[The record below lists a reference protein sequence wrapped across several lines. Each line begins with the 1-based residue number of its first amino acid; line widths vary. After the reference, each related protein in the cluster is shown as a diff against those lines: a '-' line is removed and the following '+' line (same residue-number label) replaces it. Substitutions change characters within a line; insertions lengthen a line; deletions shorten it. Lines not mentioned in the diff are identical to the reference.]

1 MSDRIIIR
9 NGSVVTMND
18 AGDVVFDGAVV
29 IDGEQITDVG
39 TTADVLSRQSTD
51 GARVIDASGKAVLPG
66 LVDLH
71 YHTALGKG
79 WSDHLPLWE
88 YLDTCWYPI
97 IRALDY
103 DAAYWAALASY
114 SESIKCGVTTVND
127 MYRKLDAL
135 ADAAVEIGMRAVL
148 SNDVA
153 DAEHNLDT
161 LEDSKAA
168 YEAKHGAGNGLV
180 EVYIGIEWLPLASEG
195 LLRDTRVLAD
205 ELGTGI
211 HIHMNESLTEVEN
224 SKQRFGRRP
233 TEVAY
238 DAGILGRN
246 CIAAHCVWLS
256 DNELALM
263 RETNTQ
269 ISHNPT
275 SNAKLGNGI
284 ARLPEMLNAGI
295 NVGLGHDA
303 AECNNSRDMFE
314 VMKFA
319 SLIHRASRVDA
330 SLQQAPDVV
339 RMATRNGA
347 DALGHNTGRIEA
359 GRKADVILV
368 DTKNQMFTP
377 LMPENA
383 DHLYSHLVFA
393 ANGSC
398 VDTTI
403 INGKI
408 VMENRQLTT
417 VDEQKVLREAN
428 EAFRRVLDRMVV
440 TPSAT
445 T

>member
-1 MSDRIIIR
+1 MSDRIIIK
-9 NGSVVTMND
+9 NGTVVTMNN

-29 IDGEQITDVG
+29 IDGDLITDVG
-39 TTADVLSRQSTD
+39 KSADVLARNSTD
-51 GARVIDASGKAVLPG
+51 SARLIDASGKAVLPG

-88 YLDTCWYPI
+88 YLQTCWYPI

-135 ADAAVEIGMRAVL
+135 ADAAVAIGMRAVL

-161 LEDSKAA
+161 LDDNKAA
-168 YEAKHGAGNGLV
+168 FGAKHGAGNGLV
-180 EVYIGIEWLPLASEG
+180 EVYIGIEWLPLASEE
-195 LLRDTRVLAD
+195 LLRDARILAD

-233 TEVAY
+233 AEVAY
-238 DAGILGRN
+238 DTGILGRN

-256 DNELALM
+256 DTEIALI
-263 RETNTQ
+263 RETGTQ
-269 ISHNPT
+269 VSHCPS

-303 AECNNSRDMFE
+303 AECNNSRDLFE

-330 SLQQAPDVV
+330 SLQQARDVV
-339 RMATRNGA
+339 RMATRNGS

-368 DTKNQMFTP
+368 DTKSQMFTP
-377 LMPENA
+377 LMPENPG
-383 DHLYSHLVFA
+383 HLYSHLVFA

-403 INGKI
+403 INGQI

-417 VDEQKVLREAN
+417 IDEEQVLREAN
-428 EAFRRVLDRMVV
+428 AAFRRVVDRMVV
-440 TPSAT
+440 PTSAT

>member
-1 MSDRIIIR
+1 MSEPIIIK
-9 NGSVVTMND
+9 NGTVVTMND
-18 AGDVVFDGAVV
+18 PGDVLFDGAIVLEGDRV
-29 IDGEQITDVG
+29 ADVG
-39 TTADVLSRQSTD
+39 STADVLARHRPD
-51 GARVIDASGKAVLPG
+51 GARVIDATGKAVLPG
-66 LVDLH
+66 LIDLH

-127 MYRKLDAL
+127 MYRQLIAL
-135 ADAAVEIGMRAVL
+135 ADAAEEIGIRAVL

-153 DAEHNLDT
+153 DPEHNLDT
-161 LEDSKAA
+161 LDDNKEAFQ
-168 YEAKHGAGNGLV
+168 AKHGAANGRI
-180 EVYIGIEWLPLASEG
+180 EVYVGIEWLPLASEE
-195 LLRDTRVLAD
+195 LLRDARQLAD

-211 HIHMNESLTEVEN
+211 HIHLNESLTEVEN

-238 DAGILGRN
+238 DTGILGRN
-246 CIAAHCVWLS
+246 CVAAHCVWLS
-256 DNELALM
+256 DAEIALM
-263 RETNTQ
+263 RETGTQ

-284 ARLPEMLNAGI
+284 ARLPEMLHAGI
-295 NVGLGHDA
+295 NVGIGHDA
-303 AECNNSRDMFE
+303 AECNNSRDLFE

-319 SLIHRASRVDA
+319 SLMHRASRVDA
-330 SLQQAPDVV
+330 SLQQAGDVL

-347 DALGHNTGRIEA
+347 RALGHQTGQLVP
-359 GRKADVILV
+359 GSKADVILV
-368 DTKNQMFTP
+368 DLLSQMFTP
-377 LMPENA
+377 LMPGNA
-383 DHLYSHLVFA
+383 EHLFSHLVFA

-403 INGKI
+403 IDGKI

-428 EAFRRVLDRMVV
+428 AAFRRVLDRMVV
-440 TPSAT
+440 PSSA
-445 T
+445 

>member
-1 MSDRIIIR
+1 MSEPIIIK
-9 NGSVVTMND
+9 NGTVVTMND
-18 AGDVVFDGAVV
+18 PGDVLFDGAIV
-29 IDGEQITDVG
+29 IEADRVTDVG
-39 TTADVLSRQSTD
+39 STADVLARHRLD
-51 GARVIDASGKAVLPG
+51 GARVIDATGKAVLPG
-66 LVDLH
+66 LIDLH

-114 SESIKCGVTTVND
+114 TESIKCGVTTVND
-127 MYRKLDAL
+127 MYRQLTAL
-135 ADAAVEIGMRAVL
+135 ADAAEEIGIRAVL

-153 DAEHNLDT
+153 DPEHNLDT
-161 LEDSKAA
+161 LDDNKEAFQ
-168 YEAKHGAGNGLV
+168 AKHGTANGRI
-180 EVYIGIEWLPLASEG
+180 EVYVGIEWLPLASEE
-195 LLRDTRVLAD
+195 LLRDARRLAD

-211 HIHMNESLTEVEN
+211 HIHLNESLTEVEN

-238 DAGILGRN
+238 DTGILGRN

-256 DNELALM
+256 DTEIALM
-263 RETNTQ
+263 RETGTQ

-284 ARLPEMLNAGI
+284 ARLPEMLRAGI
-295 NVGLGHDA
+295 NVGIGHDA
-303 AECNNSRDMFE
+303 AECNNSRDLFE

-319 SLIHRASRVDA
+319 SLMHRASRVDA
-330 SLQQAPDVV
+330 SLQQAGDVL

-347 DALGHNTGRIEA
+347 RALGHQTGQLA
-359 GRKADVILV
+359 PGSKADVILV
-368 DTKNQMFTP
+368 DLQSPMFTP
-377 LMPENA
+377 LMPGNA
-383 DHLYSHLVFA
+383 EHLFSHLVFA

-403 INGKI
+403 IDGKI
-408 VMENRQLTT
+408 VMEDRQLTT

-428 EAFRRVLDRMVV
+428 AAFRRVLDRMVV
-440 TPSAT
+440 PSSA
-445 T
+445 

>member
-1 MSDRIIIR
+1 MSEPIIIK
-9 NGSVVTMND
+9 NGTVVTMND
-18 AGDVVFDGAVV
+18 PGDVLFDGAIVLEGDR
-29 IDGEQITDVG
+29 IAGVG
-39 TTADVLSRQSTD
+39 STADVLARHRLD
-51 GARVIDASGKAVLPG
+51 GARVIDATGKAVLPG
-66 LVDLH
+66 LIDLH

-127 MYRKLDAL
+127 MYRQLIAL
-135 ADAAVEIGMRAVL
+135 ADAAEEIGIRAVL

-153 DAEHNLDT
+153 DPEHNLDT
-161 LEDSKAA
+161 LDDNKEAFQ
-168 YEAKHGAGNGLV
+168 AKHGAANGRI
-180 EVYIGIEWLPLASEG
+180 EVYVGIEWLPLASEE
-195 LLRDTRVLAD
+195 LLRDARQLAD

-211 HIHMNESLTEVEN
+211 HIHLNESLTEVEN

-238 DAGILGRN
+238 DTGILGRN

-256 DNELALM
+256 DAEIALM
-263 RETNTQ
+263 RETGTQ

-284 ARLPEMLNAGI
+284 ARLPEILRAGI
-295 NVGLGHDA
+295 NVGIGHDA
-303 AECNNSRDMFE
+303 AECNNSRDLFE

-319 SLIHRASRVDA
+319 SLMHRASRVDA
-330 SLQQAPDVV
+330 SLQQASDVL

-347 DALGHNTGRIEA
+347 RALGHQTGQLVL
-359 GRKADVILV
+359 GSKADVILV
-368 DTKNQMFTP
+368 DLQSPMFTP
-377 LMPENA
+377 LMPGNA
-383 DHLYSHLVFA
+383 EHLFSHLVFA

-403 INGKI
+403 IDGKI

-428 EAFRRVLDRMVV
+428 AAFRRVLDRMVV
-440 TPSAT
+440 PSSA
-445 T
+445 